1 MTPIFDRFLYGGDW
15 NPEQWDEQTWRRDI
29 EMLKDAHINEA
40 TINVFS
46 WASLQPD
53 EETYDFTTL
62 DRIVKL
68 LVDNGM
74 SIVLATATGALP
86 AWMVRTAP

>member
-62 DRIVKL
+62 SAK
-68 LVDNGM
+68 
-74 SIVLATATGALP
+74 
-86 AWMVRTAP
+86 RTWIEILGPSPRRQSVAGGESSCRCIE